1 MSVLAVKPQAEKQ
14 LPAELVE
21 QAESEVTRIF
31 NTLKGSHLGWR
42 ANIKTQAEY
51 DNARREWLRLLLKH
65 RLTVAEIEQGLAVA
79 EMDKSPYLPSFGQFY
94 DWCKTIN
101 YESLGLPSLEQLLKR
116 LNHFAFYGLEEADK
130 FSFKN
135 DAEYWLIT
143 DLYRRERHYLWQE
156 STLRSQAEQALL
168 VMAKRIQSGETLP
181 KPQITLP
188 EKSECYMP
196 PPEVI
201 AARFEELRAKLGKH
215 RAT

>member
-1 MSVLAVKPQAEKQ
+1 MSLLAVQPQAEKQ
-14 LPAELVE
+14 LPAEFVE
-21 QAESEVTRIF
+21 RAESEVNRIF
-31 NTLKGSHLGWR
+31 NVLKGSHLGWR

-65 RLTVAEIEQGLAVA
+65 RLTATEIEQGLAVA

-94 DWCKTIN
+94 DWCKTVN

-116 LNHFAFYGLEEADK
+116 LNHFAAYGFEDADK

-143 DLYRRERHYLWQE
+143 DLYRRERRYLWQE

-168 VMAKRIQSGETLP
+168 AMAKRIQAGENIPERAKAIEKP
-181 KPQITLP
+181 KEYIPAHPLV
-188 EKSECYMP
+188 E
-196 PPEVI
+196 
-201 AARFEELRAKLGKH
+201 ARLRELREQGEQNAI
-215 RAT
+215 

>member
-1 MSVLAVKPQAEKQ
+1 MSVLAVKSQAEKQ

-21 QAESEVTRIF
+21 QAESEVNRIF

-116 LNHFAFYGLEEADK
+116 LNHFASYGLEEADK

-143 DLYRRERHYLWQE
+143 DLYRRERRYLWQE

-168 VMAKRIQSGETLP
+168 AMAKRIQAGENIPERAKAIEKP
-181 KPQITLP
+181 KEYIPAHPLV
-188 EKSECYMP
+188 E
-196 PPEVI
+196 
-201 AARFEELRAKLGKH
+201 AELRKRRSMKQEGWNG
-215 RAT
+215 

>member
-1 MSVLAVKPQAEKQ
+1 MSLLAVQPQAEKQ
-14 LPAELVE
+14 LPAEFVE
-21 QAESEVTRIF
+21 RAEGEVNRIF
-31 NTLKGSHLGWR
+31 NVLKGSHLGWR

-65 RLTVAEIEQGLAVA
+65 RLTATEIEQGLAVA

-94 DWCKTIN
+94 DWCKTVN

-116 LNHFAFYGLEEADK
+116 LNHFSAYGLEEADK
-130 FSFKN
+130 FSFKS
-135 DAEYWLIT
+135 DAEYWLLT
-143 DLYRRERHYLWQE
+143 DLYQRNRQYVWKEE
-156 STLRSQAEQALL
+156 TLRNQAEQALL
-168 VMAKRIQSGETLP
+168 KMAKRIQSGETLP

-201 AARFEELRAKLGKH
+201 AARFKELREKLGIRK
-215 RAT
+215 

>member
-1 MSVLAVKPQAEKQ
+1 MSLLAVQPQAEKQ
-14 LPAELVE
+14 LPAEFVE
-21 QAESEVTRIF
+21 RAESEVNRIF
-31 NTLKGSHLGWR
+31 NVLKGSHLGWR

-65 RLTVAEIEQGLAVA
+65 RLTATEIEQGLAVA

-94 DWCKTIN
+94 DWCKTVN

-116 LNHFAFYGLEEADK
+116 LNHFAAYGFEDADK

-143 DLYRRERHYLWQE
+143 DLYRRERRYLWQE

-168 VMAKRIQSGETLP
+168 KMAKRIQAGEN
-181 KPQITLP
+181 IP
-188 EKSECYMP
+188 E
-196 PPEVI
+196 
-201 AARFEELRAKLGKH
+201 RAKAIEKPKEYIPAHPLVEARLRELKERGEQN
-215 RAT
+215 AI

>member
-143 DLYRRERHYLWQE
+143 DLYRRERRYLWQE

-168 VMAKRIQSGETLP
+168 AMAKRIQAGENIPERAKAIEKP
-181 KPQITLP
+181 KEYIPAHPLV
-188 EKSECYMP
+188 E
-196 PPEVI
+196 
-201 AARFEELRAKLGKH
+201 AELRKRRSMKQEGWNG
-215 RAT
+215 